1 MNRSVS
7 FSQFI
12 KNDKNFQSGSPDVKL
27 QNIFLL
33 FDNNDEGILRKHE
46 VRQIVFTLFLIKR
59 KEVKVKESYILEECE
74 KKHKFST
81 IEVTTS
87 KLLYNLCLYLYLK
100 YMYNYNIYIFQA
112 IEDIVGLVMKTKMNS
127 NFDYINMDNFVDNF
141 LAIPQ
146 LADLLK

>member
-1 MNRSVS
+1 MSIS
-7 FSQFI
+7 IS
-12 KNDKNFQSGSPDVKL
+12 
-27 QNIFLL
+27 
-33 FDNNDEGILRKHE
+33 
-46 VRQIVFTLFLIKR
+46 
-59 KEVKVKESYILEECE
+59 
-74 KKHKFST
+74 
-81 IEVTTS
+81 
-87 KLLYNLCLYLYLK
+87 K